1 MTEGIVVG
9 TVTHPHW
16 LTVEVRD
23 WRSPARVLLDI
34 PRNCSVEFGDRVQW
48 RGNYFYWCRYAV
60 QLGTVQAVQMIRT
73 PYVEMEVRR

>member
-9 TVTHPHW
+9 TATHPHW

-34 PRNCSVEFGDRVQW
+34 PRNCGVEFGDRVQW
-48 RGNYFYWCRYAV
+48 RGKYLYWSASQM

-73 PYVEMEVRR
+73 PYANVEVR